1 MVLRVPEAPESARR
15 AARAVLDSRES
26 LPADCRTDQAALTA
40 GFPHR
45 VFEID
50 LLDLVSERG
59 VRSARQ
65 VGWRWLM
72 WSGDTVVGGIEVR
85 TGPTGHGVG
94 RFVEGPFTVATAPAA
109 AAARA
114 LPQTLLR
121 RDEARLLNVPG
132 MYMVA
137 LWLADEAGGVDL
149 LIPLA
154 PAPCGVQA
162 LHGYTAA
169 ELAEV
174 LAARTRR
181 PAAVGAPDS

>member
-15 AARAVLDSRES
+15 AARAVLGSRTS
-26 LPADCRTDQAALTA
+26 LPAECRDEHAALTA

-50 LLDLVSERG
+50 LLDMVADRG
-59 VRSARQ
+59 VRSARP

-72 WSGDTVVGGIEVR
+72 WAGDRVVGCIEVR
-85 TGPTGHGVG
+85 PGPGGDGVG
-94 RFVEGPFTVATAPAA
+94 RFVEGPFTVGTAPAA

-114 LPQTLLR
+114 LPHTLLR

-137 LWLADEAGGVDL
+137 LWLADEAGGADL

-154 PAPCGVQA
+154 PAPCGVEA
-162 LHGYTAA
+162 LRGYTAA
-169 ELAEV
+169 QLADV
-174 LAARTRR
+174 LAARTRE
-181 PAAVGAPDS
+181 PASVGALDG